1 VAHVF
6 SDRMIV
12 AIDVG
17 TTKICVLVAQK
28 LCDDQ
33 MTIVGIGKAPSE
45 GLKKGV
51 VVNIGQTVKSIKSA
65 VKEAELMSGMSITSA
80 YIGISGSHIHSINS
94 QGAVPIKRGIVR
106 AQDIS
111 NVISAAQAIPIPEGQ
126 HILHVLPQYFVVDNQ
141 ERVNDPIGMHG
152 VRLEVMTH
160 IITGAT
166 ALVADLVS
174 CCEQAGVDVRD
185 VILEPIAS
193 AAAVLTPDEQE
204 LGVGI
209 LDIGGGTSDFA
220 VYQHGTIRHTK
231 VVPIA
236 GTQFTRDIA
245 IGLRT
250 PLDDAERIKRE
261 YGAADLSCIE
271 KDIMI
276 DAASIQGPER
286 QKIQQEY
293 VVSILNARAQELLE
307 FIKHDMDTFD
317 IAPSMAAGIVL
328 TGGGALLRGLDTLAH
343 NMFHMPVRVGMP
355 KISFDMPVTL
365 KSPIYATGY
374 GLLLSALTKGTSRT
388 DSSHEPFVKRM
399 LSSMKSWVS
408 DFF

>member
-33 MTIVGIGKAPSE
+33 MTILGIGKAPSE
-45 GLKKGV
+45 GLKKGI
-51 VVNIGQTVKSIKSA
+51 VVNIGQTVQSIKLA
-65 VKEAELMSGMSITSA
+65 VKEAELMSGMTITSA
-80 YIGISGSHIHSINS
+80 YVGISGSHIHSINS
-94 QGAVPIKRGIVR
+94 QGAVPIKRGVVR
-106 AQDIS
+106 TQDIT

-126 HILHVLPQYFVVDNQ
+126 HILHVLPQYFIVDNQ
-141 ERVNDPIGMHG
+141 ERINDPIGMHG

-185 VILEPIAS
+185 VVLEPLAS

-204 LGVGI
+204 LGAGI

-250 PLDDAERIKRE
+250 TLDDAERIKRE
-261 YGAADLSCIE
+261 YGAADLSCVE
-271 KDIMI
+271 KDTIL
-276 DAASIQGPER
+276 DVACIQGSEL
-286 QKIQQEY
+286 QKIQHEY

-307 FIKHDMDTFD
+307 FIKHDMNTFD
-317 IAPSMAAGIVL
+317 IVPYMSAGLVL
-328 TGGGALLRGLDTLAH
+328 TGGGALLRGLDTLAQD
-343 NMFHMPVRVGMP
+343 MFHMPVRIGMP
-355 KISFDMPVTL
+355 KISFDMPITL

-374 GLLLSALTKGTSRT
+374 GLLLSALNKGTAHA
-388 DSSHEPFVKRM
+388 DSSQGPFVQRM